1 MIKKNFRNIHP
12 VEKAKCQNDSL
23 SSIGLLKQIEDI
35 QLPENEDIKVT
46 EDYTN
51 SVTTNRINL
60 QYYSSPKIA
69 LQIMLKA
76 CDRDI
81 VIIQI
86 KLKNNVYSNTMK
98 YSKMPIINQKANT
111 IPIKTAKQKN

>member
-1 MIKKNFRNIHP
+1 
-12 VEKAKCQNDSL
+12 
-23 SSIGLLKQIEDI
+23 
-35 QLPENEDIKVT
+35 
-46 EDYTN
+46 
-51 SVTTNRINL
+51 
-60 QYYSSPKIA
+60 
-69 LQIMLKA
+69 MLKA

-111 IPIKTAKQKN
+111 IPIKTAK